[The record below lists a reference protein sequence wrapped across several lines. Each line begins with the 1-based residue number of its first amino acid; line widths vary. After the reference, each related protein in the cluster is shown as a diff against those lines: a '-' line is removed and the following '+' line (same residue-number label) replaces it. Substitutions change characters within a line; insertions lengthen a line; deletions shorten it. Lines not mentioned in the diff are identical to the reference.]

1 MKHVLSTRKL
11 IETFKGEIALFLKFI
26 GKAVP
31 RTPVAEVTMA
41 QFDDPYWEPLINW
54 RGRMLGME
62 RMLLLNGVTA
72 AELSQ
77 LKKDAGLP
85 EAFRNLR
92 PHGDA

>member
-11 IETFKGEIALFLKFI
+11 IETFKGEIALFLEFVR
-26 GKAVP
+26 KAVP
-31 RTPVAEVTMA
+31 RTPVAEVKMS

-54 RGRMLGME
+54 RGRLLGME
-62 RMLLLNGVTA
+62 RMLSLGGVAVT
-72 AELSQ
+72 ELSQ
-77 LKKDAGLP
+77 LKKEAGLP